1 MHWMRLLDC
10 HNFAESRFFLQ
21 NLLFSF
27 SNELIQ
33 SNGVYF
39 HRHDRAKHTD
49 TACHTTGQLMK
60 RDEREHIELERLS
73 VEIRKFMA
81 ETRKLK
87 TEEKKCG
94 VSQCSTHLR
103 LVQDWSLHS

>member
-1 MHWMRLLDC
+1 
-10 HNFAESRFFLQ
+10 
-21 NLLFSF
+21 
-27 SNELIQ
+27 
-33 SNGVYF
+33 
-39 HRHDRAKHTD
+39 
-49 TACHTTGQLMK
+49 MK